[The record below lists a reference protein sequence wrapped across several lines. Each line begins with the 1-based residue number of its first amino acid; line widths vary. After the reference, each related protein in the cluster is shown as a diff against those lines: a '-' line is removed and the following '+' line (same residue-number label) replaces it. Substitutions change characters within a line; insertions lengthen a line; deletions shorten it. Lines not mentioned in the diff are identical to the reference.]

1 MRGFIPLFSI
11 LQKGMMIMA
20 NKIKGQRSFEV
31 NGEKYTN
38 HFDFNALAEL
48 EDATGMDTTE
58 VMKELDR
65 MRQEERISIRLLRTL
80 TWSGLLRHHD
90 LSIKEVGEL
99 MSEADLV
106 QLSTAVGEAFAT
118 SLMTEEEW
126 EKLQKKQKEAMKQ
139 QAIQSQ
145 KKKNGTGKKSE

>member
-31 NGEKYTN
+31 NGEKYTI